1 VKHWRSLARGNL
13 PPGLRAWLAHAGS
26 LTARL
31 VACCDSFELRLLRQG
46 PGRCLPD
53 QRAIPG
59 LAARCMIEREVLLCC
74 DGLPVVYAQTVTPR
88 DSAFAWPFLA
98 GLGRKSLGS
107 ILFADA
113 GIERG
118 ELRHALLPAA
128 HPLAQRARRHAAWPG
143 REGGGIH
150 ARRRLFRRGPGL
162 LLVTELFLPAVLTL
176 DSGKQAET
184 ARHPAWLDEPN
195 SINRQ

>member
-1 VKHWRSLARGNL
+1 MKTWRSLAPARCGL
-13 PPGLRAWLAHAGS
+13 PPGLHAWLADDGS

-31 VACCDSFELRLLRQG
+31 LACCDSFELQLLRQG

-74 DGLPVVYAQTVTPR
+74 DGTPVVYAQTVTPR
-88 DSAFAWPFLA
+88 TSAFAWPFLA
-98 GLGRKSLGS
+98 GLGRKPLGS
-107 ILFADA
+107 MLFADA

-118 ELRHALLPAA
+118 ELRHALLAAA
-128 HPLAQRARRHAAWPG
+128 HPLVQRARRSAAWPG
-143 REGGGIH
+143 REGGIH

-162 LLVTELFLPAVLTL
+162 LLVTELFLPAVLGL
-176 DSGKQAET
+176 GLKRPKPGQPGQSGMA
-184 ARHPAWLDEPN
+184 
-195 SINRQ
+195 